1 MLINL
6 TIENFLSFD
15 TPVSL
20 SLEAGRKTSRH
31 ENHISSVSGIPVL
44 RGAAIYGANA
54 SGKSNVLKAVDSF
67 LQMLGRGDCSILRG
81 MQFALAESIRPDM
94 RFDVVYSSAESVFRY
109 AVATDGLS
117 VKRESLWSIRGDR
130 ELLLFDRVN
139 GTSLVLAGGLE
150 KADWYRQRTLADNL
164 LYLPKLLTDGLRE
177 NRGDIAEADVILAA
191 SRGLGDLFVLG
202 VESRP
207 NPGAFYYCGRQDE
220 FKACLV
226 ELLKRADLGITDLSW
241 EPLSPKEAEMVF
253 NMKPFAEDG
262 VHVLNINR
270 GFFLIK
276 KDKSGIS
283 GEEFRLQHN
292 GVSLRAESESDG
304 TVRLIQLSPMLY
316 QLYKGYGTWFI
327 DEADCHMHPVL
338 MRHLLKS
345 FMERKSD
352 GAQIVVTLHDTNLM
366 SHDIWRTDEI
376 WFAEKRV
383 DGSSDLYS
391 LYQFQPRHDKNLE
404 KGYLQG
410 LYGALPCL
418 GGEMANAGE

>member
-1 MLINL
+1 
-6 TIENFLSFD
+6 
-15 TPVSL
+15 
-20 SLEAGRKTSRH
+20 
-31 ENHISSVSGIPVL
+31 
-44 RGAAIYGANA
+44 
-54 SGKSNVLKAVDSF
+54 
-67 LQMLGRGDCSILRG
+67 
-81 MQFALAESIRPDM
+81 
-94 RFDVVYSSAESVFRY
+94 
-109 AVATDGLS
+109 
-117 VKRESLWSIRGDR
+117 
-130 ELLLFDRVN
+130 
-139 GTSLVLAGGLE
+139 
-150 KADWYRQRTLADNL
+150 
-164 LYLPKLLTDGLRE
+164 
-177 NRGDIAEADVILAA
+177 
-191 SRGLGDLFVLG
+191 
-202 VESRP
+202 
-207 NPGAFYYCGRQDE
+207 
-220 FKACLV
+220 
-226 ELLKRADLGITDLSW
+226 
-241 EPLSPKEAEMVF
+241 MVF

-262 VHVLNINR
+262 VRVLNISR

-292 GVSLRAESESDG
+292 GVSLRAESESGG

-316 QLYKGYGTWFI
+316 QLYKGCGTWFI

-345 FMERKSD
+345 FMGRKSD
-352 GAQIVVTLHDTNLM
+352 GAQLVVTLHDTNLM

-418 GGEMANAGE
+418 GGEMAHADE